1 VVVQGSYDV
10 DILIAFF
17 WWRMANIEAG
27 EWVQVAI
34 IMFVD
39 SKFGGSFLR
48 YPERFR

>member
-1 VVVQGSYDV
+1 
-10 DILIAFF
+10 
-17 WWRMANIEAG
+17 MANIEAG

-48 YPERFR
+48 YPERFRWSSQLHFEMVGAEEKKVL